1 MSEAERPR
9 AGSGAERSGTIA
21 NDNQPTS
28 ASALSLAELVYLK
41 RGLSQPGGKLP
52 LFDLNGQ
59 QVSPRIV
66 RDCLARGLAEPWFP
80 NPLKPD
86 WLVCRLTPSGRQMA
100 ETVDLANRT
109 IPGPL

>member
-1 MSEAERPR
+1 MSEVERPR

-21 NDNQPTS
+21 NDNQPTV

-59 QVSPRIV
+59 EVSQRIV
-66 RDCLARGLAEPWFP
+66 RDCLARGFAEPWFP

-100 ETVDLANRT
+100 ETADLGTWTVPTA
-109 IPGPL
+109 